1 MVQIVI
7 HQSHD
12 ELPELWLSTFYARY
26 CHTAF
31 RVASRHTQPR
41 HYLNSSAFVQSPHV
55 RTVAYLSDLLARRDI
70 FEKLK
75 EAWMAARIA
84 TTVGHEHHGQ
94 F

>member
-1 MVQIVI
+1 MNSQSCGCRHFMPGTLIAPIRVQLF
-7 HQSHD
+7 SH
-12 ELPELWLSTFYARY
+12 LMSAP
-26 CHTAF
+26 
-31 RVASRHTQPR
+31 
-41 HYLNSSAFVQSPHV
+41 SSICQTSAC
-55 RTVAYLSDLLARRDI
+55 RDI

>member
-1 MVQIVI
+1 MPGTV
-7 HQSHD
+7 
-12 ELPELWLSTFYARY
+12 
-26 CHTAF
+26 
-31 RVASRHTQPR
+31 TQPSER
-41 HYLNSSAFVQSPHV
+41 HVDTRSLNTVSSRLQLFSHLMSPPSPYL
-55 RTVAYLSDLLARRDI
+55 LDLLPCRDI